1 MNTIAGFK
9 LDWRFVKTTAI
20 ISTLVVVVVESEG
33 GGGDMEA
40 SLETR
45 YEKQV
50 IETAGLF
57 LPGSVLKKWLK

>member
-1 MNTIAGFK
+1 MNIIAGFK

-20 ISTLVVVVVESEG
+20 ISTVVVVVSGEG
-33 GGGDMEA
+33 GGGVMQA
-40 SLETR
+40 SLDTR

-57 LPGSVLKKWLK
+57 YLEVS